1 MVDPLTA
8 TRAHTYVRRTC
19 MCECVRVY
27 LSVCLRLC
35 VCAICAICAICASR
49 VTQMGG
55 QGVAGLRMEVFAKW
69 NSYR

>member
-1 MVDPLTA
+1 MVDSLTA
-8 TRAHTYVRRTC
+8 IRAHTYVRRTC
-19 MCECVRVY
+19 MRECVRVY

-35 VCAICAICAICASR
+35 VCAICAFCASR